1 MLDAGLEVRLLML
14 KPHPLKQR
22 FLILL
27 QVLTAPKPPVTNYR
41 KSVTFKT
48 QKPHE
53 KTTNS
58 LKRIEE
64 YDTNILP
71 KTSNLQENGQLLKKT
86 KKRTTPPTIST
97 VPYPLQQS
105 QTRKKPVQSRHPI
118 QDIPLINCTGPTLH
132 TAESHK
138 ENI

>member
-1 MLDAGLEVRLLML
+1 MSNF
-14 KPHPLKQR
+14 QN
-22 FLILL
+22 
-27 QVLTAPKPPVTNYR
+27 T
-41 KSVTFKT
+41 
-48 QKPHE
+48 KPHE

-86 KKRTTPPTIST
+86 KNGPPHPPFQ
-97 VPYPLQQS
+97 PYRIRYNIARQEE
-105 QTRKKPVQSRHPI
+105 KPVQSRHSI
-118 QDIPLINCTGPTLH
+118 QAIPLINCTGPTLH